1 MKQIAVKSIEIDLD
15 FVAAEINAEAGEDVE
30 TPDTV
35 KVWVQQNHNLLRS
48 ILQDGIVARIGEAYQ

>member
-1 MKQIAVKSIEIDLD
+1 VKNIAVQSIEIDLD

-35 KVWVQQNHNLLRS
+35 KAWIQQNHSMLRS
-48 ILQDGIVARIGEAYQ
+48 ILQDGLVARIGEAYQ